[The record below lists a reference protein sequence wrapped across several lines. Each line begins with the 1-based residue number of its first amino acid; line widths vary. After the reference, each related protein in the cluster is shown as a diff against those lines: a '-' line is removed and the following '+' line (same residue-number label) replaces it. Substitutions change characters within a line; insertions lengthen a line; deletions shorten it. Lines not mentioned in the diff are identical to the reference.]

1 MSTQVIDEK
10 VVEMRFQNSQF
21 EKGVKESM
29 STIDRLKASLN
40 FAGASKSFN
49 QITEAADK
57 VSFKGLEKNVDDLH
71 NYINLKAM
79 AMFTVVNNMV
89 SQIQSSVTRMVKE
102 FTIVPLSTGFDE
114 YELKMGSVQTIMA
127 ATGESLETVNRYLEE
142 LNEYSDKTIYSF
154 SDMTQNIG
162 KFTNAGV
169 KLEDAV
175 LAMKGISNEAA
186 VSGANANEA
195 SRAMYNLA
203 QSLSMGYV
211 QYIDWK
217 SIENANMATV
227 DFKNNLA
234 ETAVQ
239 LGVIAKTTD
248 GYYEVS
254 GKTYNLQQ
262 LFKDAL
268 KDQWLTTDVLIDT
281 LRDYADET
289 TEIGKKAYA
298 AAQDVKTFTMMMDT
312 LKEAAQ
318 SGWAYTWEIF
328 IGDFNEAKKMFTEF
342 SDMFGKMIDE
352 SATARNNLLRGVLG
366 SKWDRLIGYINE
378 AGIATD
384 EFEGRLTRVLRE
396 SGYPVDEMIE
406 KWGSLSEAI
415 RHMGDVKDKVI
426 AVIKSFTAPM
436 VGAGEAV
443 TEVTNRLEEFQ
454 NVVNKVIRGEF
465 GSGVTRVNEL
475 TKAGYNYAQVQKLV
489 NKVWERN
496 GHNWSSTAISMEDLV
511 EVMGEMSDEELKQI
525 GFTEEQI
532 ENLKW
537 LQEQAEL
544 TGSEVYELIN
554 NLYKPSGREL
564 IFDSIKNTVDAIV
577 QRFQILKEAWR
588 DVFPQKGTE
597 ELYGILEALHRFS
610 EALILNDEKADKLRR
625 TLRGIFSILGIVSD
639 IIQTALRIFFPGLIQ
654 GLGAAEDGIL
664 GVTANLGDVIYNFR
678 QFMKEGNLVS
688 NVLLYLRDSFVA
700 GIQIIGAFINKIR
713 EIPFLQD
720 IINAVIEA
728 LKKLAEFAKEVFGD
742 FYDGMLDTDSNMVE
756 VFLGIL
762 DKISNKLKKIGDSVP
777 LIRDLRN
784 AFKLMFK
791 DFKKNGK
798 FIVQGFIDGL
808 VQAIKDIP
816 KVITEFAALVVDTFK
831 DFMGIESPSKL
842 FFKLAY
848 YCIQGFL
855 NGIFH
860 YMTDAEA
867 ATNKLNIAIT
877 KELLGKEVREDLN
890 KAKDFFKRLF
900 NNMIDILTGFKDDF
914 VGVVNVIKDT
924 LTNSDIMDPV
934 WKIAKSLI
942 NILILFK
949 TLKLMDNI
957 GEGVADFGEG
967 ILKMGKAFQQVA
979 KGIKNYFKSLGA
991 KNYAKAIGTLA
1002 LSVSLLMGVLL
1013 LMTKMMNESDIEK
1026 AKELVEPFKEMMIV
1040 FGAVAAGIV
1049 FVNGI
1054 ASKLGGNAKQLSKA
1068 INSLALL
1075 VISLG
1080 ASLWLVGVALE
1091 KIASI
1096 DETDLEKGVDNI
1108 LNIVTCIS
1116 VMLMGISVLPMAVN
1130 GIATVIGGTA
1140 GKISFAGIG
1149 MAFLSIASSLFIIA
1163 SAIKMMD
1170 VVLNSMKNPLYVQAV
1185 VTDIIKILS
1194 ICIGAIA
1201 TFSALVGAKGGLFVG
1216 MGFAFLSVATSI
1228 LIMAG
1233 AMTAIDKAISKL
1245 KHPIITLTIIGGILV
1260 AFGLL
1265 SAVIGDLATGM
1276 KVGPIL
1282 AVAAIFVAFGIAVK
1296 TIAKGIKQLNGVDID
1311 PESAAVMIFGM
1322 IGMFAMLALAIGI
1335 LMGVNEA
1342 KVATATSTILAMA
1355 AMIAAVSLSVA
1366 LLAKMIHDYDLL
1378 TILAAA
1384 GIVVVLLATIGKMM
1398 IAVSKVTT
1406 ISGPGVA
1413 SIFAIAA
1420 AIGVLAYSMYQLQHV
1435 DPGQLFYIAAALDL
1449 VLGVLAGVSGIIKP
1463 GWEVAAVF
1471 LAIAGAIWIL
1481 ADAIMRLGS
1490 ADWPS
1495 LIQGGLAVLSLT
1507 LMLVALTIGIAAL
1520 GALLNGVAIAALPFV
1535 AVMLGIAAAIW
1546 LISDAVVNLATHA
1559 DDLKAFFAGPIEAIQ
1574 LFIDKLEEAIAKL
1587 AAWSFE
1593 NDWLWL
1599 AAGANPSAMRSDTS
1613 SESATNKHLEAMAK
1627 KKNSKISTETVT
1639 KSMDEVYDR
1648 PLSRQKNILPGT
1660 GTIQKREM
1668 NDLTRS
1674 ATEAG
1679 EAVNKAYAGSVTR
1692 PVAQTDATKWVQD
1705 LFGKMSSASNSEIP
1719 SWVSS
1724 YQGTLEQVMQGVE
1737 FDPETFDFLNLENL
1751 GMENINAQSY
1761 LDLMANGFE
1770 DGNYTAIMEAMGIQ
1784 LDPNG
1789 NPVLASMLEQNGM
1802 NMSDLLFDGF
1812 ITQNKKNMT
1821 NTIDL
1826 LANVSEEDARKMSQ
1840 MNKVGGLLGIDDK
1853 YIPVITDSSSYAR
1866 PSTSFGGMT
1875 SSLGNFAASSF
1886 GQTIQFPDTM
1896 NTVSPDVVNAVNGLK
1911 QDIANLGNRISN
1923 LYVRLDTGVMV
1934 GALTPAINQNMG
1946 RIAAQ
1951 QRRWN

>member
-29 STIDRLKASLN
+29 STIERLKASLN

-89 SQIQSSVTRMVKE
+89 SQIQSSVTRMVKD
-102 FTIVPLSTGFDE
+102 FTIVPLSTGFNE

-227 DFKNNLA
+227 EFKTNLA
-234 ETAVQ
+234 ETALQ
-239 LGVIAKTTD
+239 LGALKKTTD
-248 GYYEVS
+248 GYYETEK
-254 GKTYNLQQ
+254 GAYTLQQ
-262 LFKDAL
+262 LFKDGM
-268 KDQWLTTDVLIDT
+268 KDQWLTTDVLIGT

-328 IGDFNEAKKMFTEF
+328 IGDFNEAKQMFTEF
-342 SDMFGKMIDE
+342 SNMFGKMIDE

-384 EFEGRLTRVLRE
+384 EFEARLTRTLRE
-396 SGYPVDEMIE
+396 SGYPVDEMVE
-406 KWGSLSEAI
+406 KWGSLGEAI

-426 AVIKSFTAPM
+426 AVIKSFTEPM
-436 VGAGEAV
+436 IGAGDAINGV
-443 TEVTNRLEEFQ
+443 TGRLNEFQ

-465 GSGVTRVNEL
+465 GNGKQRVDAL
-475 TKAGYNYAQVQKLV
+475 TKAGYKYAVVQGLV
-489 NKVWERN
+489 NKIWERN
-496 GHNWSSTAISMEDLV
+496 GHNWKNTTITMEDLV
-511 EVMGEMSDEELKQI
+511 GIMKELSDEELNQV

-532 ENLKW
+532 EKFRQ
-537 LQEQAEL
+537 LQQQAEI
-544 TGSEVYELIN
+544 TGSDLNELLG
-554 NLYKPSGREL
+554 NLYKPTGREL
-564 IFDSIKNTVDAIV
+564 IFDSIKNVVDAVV

-610 EALILNDEKADKLRR
+610 EALILNDDKADKLKR

-639 IIQTALRIFFPGLIQ
+639 IIQTALQIFFPGLIK
-654 GLGAAEDGIL
+654 GVGAVEGGIL
-664 GVTANLGDVIYNFR
+664 GVTANLGDAIYNFR
-678 QFMKEGNLVS
+678 QFMKNGNLVAD
-688 NVLLYLRDSFVA
+688 VLIYLRDSFFA
-700 GIQIIGAFINKIR
+700 GIQIIGAFIDKIR
-713 EIPFLQD
+713 EIPFLQG

-762 DKISNKLKKIGDSVP
+762 DKISNKLKKIADSVP
-777 LIRDLRN
+777 LIKDLRE

-798 FIVQGFIDGL
+798 FIVQGFIEGL

-816 KVITEFAALVVDTFK
+816 KVITDFASLVVDTFK

-860 YMTDAEA
+860 YMSDVEA
-867 ATNKLNIAIT
+867 ATNKLNIALT
-877 KELLGKEVREDLN
+877 QELLGKEVQERLT
-890 KAKDFFKRLF
+890 KVKDFFKRIF
-900 NNMIDILTGFKDDF
+900 DNTIDILIGFKDDF
-914 VGVVNVIKDT
+914 VGVINVIKNT

-934 WKIAKSLI
+934 WKIAKDLV

-949 TLKLMDNI
+949 TLRLMDNI
-957 GEGVADFGEG
+957 GNGIADFGEG

-979 KGIKNYFKSLGA
+979 KGIRSYFKSLGA

-1002 LSVSLLMGVLL
+1002 LSVSLLMSVLL
-1013 LMTKMMNESDIEK
+1013 LMTKTMNESDIAK

-1040 FGAVAAGIV
+1040 FGSVAAGIV

-1054 ASKLGGNAKQLSKA
+1054 AAKLGGNAKQLSKVVT
-1068 INSLALL
+1068 SLALL
-1075 VISLG
+1075 VLAVA
-1080 ASLWLVGVALE
+1080 ASLLLIGFALE
-1091 KIASI
+1091 KIGDIPRQELRHSLDAL
-1096 DETDLEKGVDNI
+1096 EDLIACIGV
-1108 LNIVTCIS
+1108 
-1116 VMLMGISVLPMAVN
+1116 VL
-1130 GIATVIGGTA
+1130 IALSTLPGLAAGTA
-1140 GKISFAGIG
+1140 SLTGGKMGKVSLAGIG
-1149 MAFLSIASSLFIIA
+1149 MAFLGIASSLILIVG
-1163 SAIKMMD
+1163 AIKLMD
-1170 VVLNSMKNPLYVQAV
+1170 EVLNSIEDPSYA
-1185 VTDIIKILS
+1185 LS
-1194 ICIGAIA
+1194 ILTAAASIITVCIMGMSIFGSLAGATGGTYLGIA
-1201 TFSALVGAKGGLFVG
+1201 AALISLATTMNLIAWAILAMDIAVSTLKHP
-1216 MGFAFLSVATSI
+1216 VAT
-1228 LIMAG
+1228 LGIMAG
-1233 AMTAIDKAISKL
+1233 VVVAL
-1245 KHPIITLTIIGGILV
+1245 GVLV
-1260 AFGLL
+1260 
-1265 SAVIGDLATGM
+1265 AVIGNLGAGM
-1276 KVGPIL
+1276 KAGPIL
-1282 AVAAIFVAFGIAVK
+1282 AIAAVFLAFGIAVK
-1296 TIAKGIKQLNGVDID
+1296 TMAKGLKQLNGVDID
-1311 PESAAVMIFGM
+1311 PEAAVVMIFGI
-1322 IGMFAMLALAIGI
+1322 IGIFGMLALAIGV
-1335 LMGVNEA
+1335 LMGVSEA
-1342 KVATATSTILAMA
+1342 KVISATSTILAMS
-1355 AMIAAVSLSVA
+1355 AMIAAVSFSVA
-1366 LLAKMIHDYDLL
+1366 LLAKMIHDYDIYEVLG
-1378 TILAAA
+1378 AA
-1384 GIVVVLLATIGKMM
+1384 GIVLLLLVTVGEMM
-1398 IAVSKVTT
+1398 KAISTVST

-1413 SIFAIAA
+1413 SIIAIAA
-1420 AIGVLAYSMYQLQHV
+1420 AIYVLAESLYKLKDIDLDQLV
-1435 DPGQLFYIAAALDL
+1435 VTASA
-1449 VLGVLAGVSGIIKP
+1449 LAGVIGVLEWLSQFMTA
-1463 GWEVAAVF
+1463 GWQGAVMLVAIGAAVY
-1471 LAIAGAIWIL
+1471 LVTDALLKLTQLPWPDMLSNMAKCLVIGLSLIGLTALALVVLSGLAAVGWPAVVLIIAIAGAIW
-1481 ADAIMRLGS
+1481 
-1490 ADWPS
+1490 
-1495 LIQGGLAVLSLT
+1495 
-1507 LMLVALTIGIAAL
+1507 LV
-1520 GALLNGVAIAALPFV
+1520 
-1535 AVMLGIAAAIW
+1535 
-1546 LISDAVVNLATHA
+1546 SDAVVNLATHKDA
-1559 DDLKAFFAGPIEAIQ
+1559 LTEFFEGPIKAIQGFIDKIKEAIQ
-1574 LFIDKLEEAIAKL
+1574 WLVDFDKKATEWIPGMKDYNNRRDKDKEAQEI
-1587 AAWSFE
+1587 
-1593 NDWLWL
+1593 
-1599 AAGANPSAMRSDTS
+1599 G
-1613 SESATNKHLEAMAK
+1613 EAMITAWHQTTQGEGYSGTSGK
-1627 KKNSKISTETVT
+1627 WGAPTRSIPET
-1639 KSMDEVYDR
+1639 YDR
-1648 PLSRQKNILPGT
+1648 PLAREINILPGK

-1668 NDLTRS
+1668 NEMTRS

-1679 EAVNKAYAGSVTR
+1679 EAVNEAYTDSVTK
-1692 PVAQTDATKWVQD
+1692 PVAQTDATQWVQD
-1705 LFGKMSSASNSEIP
+1705 YFGKVSNTTNSEIP
-1719 SWVSS
+1719 SWVSQ
-1724 YQGTLEQVMQGVE
+1724 YKDMFGQAMQNVE
-1737 FDPETFDFLNLENL
+1737 FDPDSLDFLSLDNL
-1751 GMENINAQSY
+1751 GLEDINAQSY

-1770 DGNYTAIMEAMGIQ
+1770 GGDYTAILESMGMQ

-1789 NPVLASMLEQNGM
+1789 NPVLASIMEQNGM
-1802 NMSDLLFDGF
+1802 NASDTWFAGLFN
-1812 ITQNKKNMT
+1812 QNEFNYSKWKNQMQS
-1821 NTIDL
+1821 L
-1826 LANVSEEDARKMSQ
+1826 SEGATSYWDY
-1840 MNKVGGLLGIDDK
+1840 NLGTV
-1853 YIPVITDSSSYAR
+1853 IPVYSKDQVTSYNQGIANSSMMA
-1866 PSTSFGGMT
+1866 
-1875 SSLGNFAASSF
+1875 SSLGNLAASSF
-1886 GQTIQFPDTM
+1886 GQTVQFPDTM
-1896 NTVSPDVVNAVNGLK
+1896 NTLSPDVVSAVNGLK

-1923 LYVRLDTGVMV
+1923 LYVRLDTGAMV

-1946 RIAAQ
+1946 RIAVQ

>member
-29 STIDRLKASLN
+29 STIERLKASLN

-89 SQIQSSVTRMVKE
+89 SQIQSSVTRMVKD
-102 FTIVPLSTGFDE
+102 FTIVPLSTGFNE

-227 DFKNNLA
+227 EFKTNLA
-234 ETAVQ
+234 ETALQ
-239 LGVIAKTTD
+239 LGVLKKTTD
-248 GYYEVS
+248 GYYETEK
-254 GKTYNLQQ
+254 GAYTLQQ
-262 LFKDAL
+262 LFKDGM
-268 KDQWLTTDVLIDT
+268 KDQWLTTDVLIGT

-328 IGDFNEAKKMFTEF
+328 IGDFNEAKQMFTEF
-342 SDMFGKMIDE
+342 SNMFGKMIDE

-384 EFEGRLTRVLRE
+384 EFEARLTRVLRE
-396 SGYPVDEMIE
+396 SGYPVDEMVE
-406 KWGSLSEAI
+406 KWGSLGSAI
-415 RHMGDVKDKVI
+415 QHMGDIKDKVI
-426 AVIKSFTAPM
+426 AVIKSFTAPIT
-436 VGAGEAV
+436 GAGEAITDV
-443 TEVTNRLEEFQ
+443 TGRLDEFQ

-465 GSGVTRVNEL
+465 GSGVTRINEL
-475 TKAGYNYAQVQKLV
+475 SKAGYNYAQVQKLI

-496 GHNWSSTAISMEDLV
+496 GHNWSNTAISMEDLV
-511 EVMGEMSDEELKQI
+511 EVMGEMSNEELKQI
-525 GFTEEQI
+525 GFTEAQI
-532 ENLKW
+532 ENLRW

-544 TGSEVYELIN
+544 TGSEFNELLGD
-554 NLYKPSGREL
+554 LYKPSGREL
-564 IFDSIKNTVDAIV
+564 IFDSIKNVVDAVV

-610 EALILNDEKADKLRR
+610 EALILNDDKADKLKR

-639 IIQTALRIFFPGLIQ
+639 IIQTALQIFFPGLIK
-654 GLGAAEDGIL
+654 GVGAVEDGIL
-664 GVTANLGDVIYNFR
+664 GVTANLGDAIYNFR
-678 QFMKEGNLVS
+678 QFMKNGNLVAD
-688 NVLLYLRDSFVA
+688 VLIYLRDSFFA
-700 GIQIIGAFINKIR
+700 GIQIIGAFIDKIR
-713 EIPFLQD
+713 EIPFLQG

-762 DKISNKLKKIGDSVP
+762 DKISNKLKKIADSVP
-777 LIRDLRN
+777 LIKDLRE

-798 FIVQGFIDGL
+798 FIVQGFIEGL

-816 KVITEFAALVVDTFK
+816 KVITDFASLVVDTFK

-860 YMTDAEA
+860 YMSDVEA
-867 ATNKLNIAIT
+867 ATNKLNIALT
-877 KELLGKEVREDLN
+877 QELLGKEVQERLT
-890 KAKDFFKRLF
+890 KVKDFFKRIF
-900 NNMIDILTGFKDDF
+900 DNTIDILIGFKDDF
-914 VGVVNVIKDT
+914 VGVVNVIKNT

-934 WKIAKSLI
+934 WKIAKDLV

-949 TLKLMDNI
+949 TIRLMDNI
-957 GEGVADFGEG
+957 GNGIADFGEG

-979 KGIKNYFKSLGA
+979 KGIRSYFKSLGA

-1013 LMTKMMNESDIEK
+1013 LMTKTMNESDIAK

-1054 ASKLGGNAKQLSKA
+1054 AAKLGGNAKQLSKVVT
-1068 INSLALL
+1068 SLALL
-1075 VISLG
+1075 VLAVGGSMWLIS
-1080 ASLWLVGVALE
+1080 VTLE
-1091 KIASI
+1091 KLSNI
-1096 DETDLEKGVDNI
+1096 DKTDLEKGVDNI
-1108 LNIVTCIS
+1108 LNVVTCVS
-1116 VMLMGISVLPMAVN
+1116 VMLMGISVLPSVVS
-1130 GIATVIGGTA
+1130 GIASIFGGA
-1140 GKISFAGIG
+1140 VSKISFTGIG
-1149 MAFLSIASSLFIIA
+1149 MAFLSIASSLIIIA
-1163 SAIKMMD
+1163 GAFKAMD
-1170 VVLNSMKNPLYVQAV
+1170 VALNSMKNPLYVQTV
-1185 VTDIIKILS
+1185 VNDILKILS

-1216 MGFAFLSVATSI
+1216 MGVAFLGVASSI
-1228 LIMAG
+1228 IIMAV
-1233 AMTAIDKAISKL
+1233 AMAAIDKAVSSL
-1245 KHPIITLTIIGGILV
+1245 KHPIATLLTVVGILV
-1260 AFGLL
+1260 AFGALT
-1265 SAVIGDLATGM
+1265 AVIGDLAVGM
-1276 KVGPIL
+1276 KAGPIL
-1282 AVAAIFVAFGIAVK
+1282 AIAAVFLAFGMAVK
-1296 TIAKGIKQLNGVDID
+1296 AIARGLQVLNKVDID
-1311 PESAAVMIFGM
+1311 PEAAVVMIFGI
-1322 IGMFAMLALAIGI
+1322 IGMFGMLALAIGI

-1355 AMIAAVSLSVA
+1355 AMIAAVSFSVA

-1413 SIFAIAA
+1413 SIIAIAA
-1420 AIGVLAYSMYQLQHV
+1420 AIYVLAESLYKLKDVDLDQLV
-1435 DPGQLFYIAAALDL
+1435 VTASA
-1449 VLGVLAGVSGIIKP
+1449 LAGVIGVLEWLSQFMTA
-1463 GWEVAAVF
+1463 GWQGAVMLVAIGAAVY
-1471 LAIAGAIWIL
+1471 LVTDALLKLTQLPWPDMLSNMAKCLVIGLSLIGLTALALVVLSGLAAVGWPAVVLIIAIAGAIW
-1481 ADAIMRLGS
+1481 
-1490 ADWPS
+1490 
-1495 LIQGGLAVLSLT
+1495 
-1507 LMLVALTIGIAAL
+1507 LV
-1520 GALLNGVAIAALPFV
+1520 
-1535 AVMLGIAAAIW
+1535 
-1546 LISDAVVNLATHA
+1546 SDAVVNLATHKDA
-1559 DDLKAFFAGPIEAIQ
+1559 LTEFFEGPIKAIQGFIDKIKEAIQ
-1574 LFIDKLEEAIAKL
+1574 WLVDFDKK
-1587 AAWSFE
+1587 
-1593 NDWLWL
+1593 
-1599 AAGANPSAMRSDTS
+1599 
-1613 SESATNKHLEAMAK
+1613 ATEWIPGMKDYNNRRDKDKVSQEIGEAMITAWHQTTQGEGYSGTSGK
-1627 KKNSKISTETVT
+1627 WGAPTRSMPET
-1639 KSMDEVYDR
+1639 YDR
-1648 PLSRQKNILPGT
+1648 PLSRQKNMLPGT

-1668 NDLTRS
+1668 NELTRS
-1674 ATEAG
+1674 AEETG
-1679 EAVNKAYAGSVTR
+1679 EAVNKAYTAGVTK
-1692 PVAQTDATKWVQD
+1692 PVAQSDATQWVQD
-1705 LFGKMSSASNSEIP
+1705 YFGKVSNTTNSEIP
-1719 SWVSS
+1719 SWVSQ
-1724 YQGTLEQVMQGVE
+1724 YKDMFGQAMQNVE
-1737 FDPETFDFLNLENL
+1737 FDPDSLDFLSLDNL
-1751 GMENINAQSY
+1751 GLEDINAQSY

-1770 DGNYTAIMEAMGIQ
+1770 GGDYTAILESMGTQ
-1784 LDPNG
+1784 LGPNG
-1789 NPVLASMLEQNGM
+1789 NPILASIMEQNGM
-1802 NMSDLLFDGF
+1802 NASDTWFAGLFN
-1812 ITQNKKNMT
+1812 QNEFNYSKWKNQMQS
-1821 NTIDL
+1821 L
-1826 LANVSEEDARKMSQ
+1826 SEGATSYWDY
-1840 MNKVGGLLGIDDK
+1840 NLGTV
-1853 YIPVITDSSSYAR
+1853 IPVYSKDQVTSYNQGIANSSM
-1866 PSTSFGGMT
+1866 MT
-1875 SSLGNFAASSF
+1875 SSLGNLAASSF
-1886 GQTIQFPDTM
+1886 GQTVQFPDTM
-1896 NTVSPDVVNAVNGLK
+1896 NTLSPDVVNAVNGLK

-1923 LYVRLDTGVMV
+1923 LYVRLDTGLMV